1 MPPEQLQ
8 EGTVVYIISKRDG
21 PRREDVAA
29 QRLIQQNRGTIEKLA
44 NHLSAG
50 RYGEM
55 RKAAAEPAAVEVFE
69 KTLQSGYTPG
79 SQPVEL
85 RPYVR
90 ISPNNRVVVADLA
103 SGRQLHYLGEL
114 RGPRSAQRFVLATR
128 ENGFH
133 VTLEEDLSGRLAD
146 LDGRE
151 MTADDAEALLK
162 RDIAERLDIDRGDDD
177 C

>member
-1 MPPEQLQ
+1 
-8 EGTVVYIISKRDG
+8 VVHIISKRDG
-21 PRREDVAA
+21 PRREDVEAK
-29 QRLIQQNRGTIEKLA
+29 RVIQQNRGTIEKLA

-55 RKAAAEPAAVEVFE
+55 RRAAAEPVAAEVFE
-69 KTLQSGYTPG
+69 KTLHSGYTPG
-79 SQPVEL
+79 SQPAVL

-114 RGPRSAQRFVLATR
+114 RGRRGAQRFVLATR
-128 ENGFH
+128 ANGFH
-133 VTLEEDLSGRLAD
+133 VPLEDELAGRLAD

-151 MTADDAEALLK
+151 MAADDADARLK
-162 RDIAERLDIDRGDDD
+162 RDIADRLDIDHDDED
-177 C
+177 R

>member
-1 MPPEQLQ
+1 
-8 EGTVVYIISKRDG
+8 VVHIISKRDG
-21 PRREDVAA
+21 PRREDVEAK
-29 QRLIQQNRGTIEKLA
+29 RVIQQNRGTIEKLA

-55 RKAAAEPAAVEVFE
+55 RKAAAEPVATEVFQ
-69 KTLQSGYTPG
+69 KSLHSGYTPG
-79 SQPVEL
+79 SQPAVS

-90 ISPNNRVVVADLA
+90 ISPNNRVVVADVA

-114 RGPRSAQRFVLATR
+114 RGPRNAQRFVLATR

-133 VTLEEDLSGRLAD
+133 AALDEDLGERLAD

-151 MTADDAEALLK
+151 MAADDAEAALK
-162 RDIAERLDIDRGDDD
+162 RDIADRLGIDPDDD
-177 C
+177 R